1 MKESSLIDF
10 NDVKSNVSDYLSSI
24 KAIEKKTLLVEEV
37 NAAKLDGSLDS
48 VISSYA
54 YIANDNFVEVKR
66 NSSLLPPEILSELFK
81 YSSGEAMSMDSNN
94 GDTFMVDVLKVTQP
108 SGEYLSEII
117 EQYQSIAEQRVN
129 QNMSTIIN
137 EDLFDNARINLNNS
151 VF

>member
-1 MKESSLIDF
+1 MKA
-10 NDVKSNVSDYLSSI
+10 V
-24 KAIEKKTLLVEEV
+24 EKKTLLVEEV

-48 VISSYA
+48 VISA
-54 YIANDNFVEVKR
+54 YTYIVKDNFVEVKR

-94 GDTFMVDVLKVTQP
+94 GDTFMIDVLKVTQP

-117 EQYQSIAEQRVN
+117 EQYQSIAEQRVT

>member
-1 MKESSLIDF
+1 MKA
-10 NDVKSNVSDYLSSI
+10 V
-24 KAIEKKTLLVEEV
+24 EKKTLLVEEV

-48 VISSYA
+48 VISA
-54 YIANDNFVEVKR
+54 YTSIVKDNFVEVKR

-94 GDTFMVDVLKVTQP
+94 GDTFMIDVLKVTQP

-117 EQYQSIAEQRVN
+117 EQYQSIAEQRVT

-137 EDLFDNARINLNNS
+137 EDLFDNARINLDNS

>member
-1 MKESSLIDF
+1 MPSGTSPRR
-10 NDVKSNVSDYLSSI
+10 
-24 KAIEKKTLLVEEV
+24 
-37 NAAKLDGSLDS
+37 S
-48 VISSYA
+48 VA
-54 YIANDNFVEVKR
+54 
-66 NSSLLPPEILSELFK
+66 
-81 YSSGEAMSMDSNN
+81 MDSNN